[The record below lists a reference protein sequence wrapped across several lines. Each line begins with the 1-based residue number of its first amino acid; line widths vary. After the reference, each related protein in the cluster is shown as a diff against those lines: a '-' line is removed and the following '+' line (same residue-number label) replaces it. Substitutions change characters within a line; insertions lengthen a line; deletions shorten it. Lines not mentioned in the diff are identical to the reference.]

1 MENKSLMT
9 IPGQG
14 GSKVPAG
21 DISSICSIINSTSS
35 IVGSVCDMAKSFK
48 ESEVQMM
55 KIQAWADVQNNKIQ
69 LAQENMCKRW
79 AFGMAMLQ
87 MAFANDNISGDQ
99 IVSMVTAFLESSIP
113 SPQ

>member
-87 MAFANDNISGDQ
+87 TLFASDNISGDQ
-99 IVSMVTAFLESSIP
+99 IVSMVTTFLESNDGKII
-113 SPQ
+113 